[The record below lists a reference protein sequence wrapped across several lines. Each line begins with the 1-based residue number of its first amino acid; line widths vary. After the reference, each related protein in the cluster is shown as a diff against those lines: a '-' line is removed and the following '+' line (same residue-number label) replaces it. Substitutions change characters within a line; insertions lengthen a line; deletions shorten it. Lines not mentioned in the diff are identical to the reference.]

1 MNDVLKNYNNYYIY
15 AELAKNGSITIP
27 VSSIDINT
35 WEYHYNGILN
45 IMKDGIETDYV
56 QNLFI
61 TVDFGDGETIDL
73 SIMDYYINIIL
84 WYIIVYI
91 GEPIEPKHLFFHYN
105 GTVSDDIKNFV
116 DDNFV
121 IPNRI
126 KVPNRILNNAIADML
141 HKFVDID
148 EFSLFFADTLNLED
162 DIDLMN
168 ASKEYYDYIHC
179 DLSNV
184 PIDKVKDVGLDIT
197 NKAIDIIKNS
207 KKIMGYEHCLVNPF
221 ISHEGI
227 NVRQYKENNFNIG
240 TKPDG
245 KGSVYHDII
254 NSSYIT
260 GGLNNMTYQFIDSG
274 SSRVAQII
282 SKKNVG
288 DSGKFAR
295 ILGLNNTNIFLHP
308 DPSFDCHTQNF
319 IKITVPNKEHL
330 RLIVDRWYRYSPN
343 GIEYLVN
350 KDDTFLIG
358 QTIYLRSPMT
368 CASHA
373 RGQGVCYKCYGN
385 LAYTNAD
392 ISIGRYAEEAISAK
406 ITQQKLSAK
415 HLLETKIKHIHWSE
429 GFDKFFKLDINVIT
443 LSDSIEDMDV
453 LEGWKIKINPEQVE
467 LENEDDFFSHKYFSN
482 SQHDTQSEGDFYN
495 EYITSF
501 TIVSPKGD
509 ELVIT
514 SIPDDEE
521 DTETKLYISSEFAHI
536 ITDCMGEDN
545 YDDNENVMIPMARL
559 EDTQIF
565 FIKVENNDIGK
576 NLDILNDLINK
587 KAVTTSYT
595 KDHIVERLQDV
606 LIKSKIGCMSI
617 HIETLVANQ
626 IRSVDDIL
634 KMPDWLNPDEP
645 YQLIPLNDA
654 LTDNPSIIISNL
666 YQKLAKSFYYPLSF
680 KKTAPSIFDPM
691 FMRKPKKFLEV
702 DHEVWD
708 EQNGSTLKPGESPV
722 LFIHDKNSERPLDT
736 KKFVEPFRRH
746 IEKTELED

>member
-501 TIVSPKGD
+501 IIVSPKGD

-536 ITDCMGEDN
+536 ITDCMSEDN

-559 EDTQIF
+559 EDAQIF

-708 EQNGSTLKPGESPV
+708 EQNGSALKPGESPV

>member
-15 AELAKNGSITIP
+15 AVLAKNGSITIP

-61 TVDFGDGETIDL
+61 TVDFGDGDTIDL

-343 GIEYLVN
+343 GIEYLVH

-536 ITDCMGEDN
+536 ITDCMGEEN

-559 EDTQIF
+559 EDAQIF